1 MTGSWKRRQPG
12 TPTPRTEVGLGEA
25 RVLERTS
32 PMSNALYDR
41 DFYAWTLGQAALLRA
56 GRLLAIAEACK
67 LTSAQVL
74 DPALLPP

>member
-1 MTGSWKRRQPG
+1 M
-12 TPTPRTEVGLGEA
+12 
-25 RVLERTS
+25 LERTS